1 MSRMMPGRKET
12 GFTLIEMMI
21 VLLVIAILGA
31 IAFPSYQ
38 AAVLK
43 TRRAEGRAA
52 LARIMQ
58 QQERYYSLH
67 TSYLAFSAGST
78 GANEK
83 KFSWFSGDNAT
94 ASAYE
99 LSAKAC
105 NGETIRDCVIV
116 TAQPGTPRVN
126 AGYRDPLCGSL
137 TLNNRG
143 ERSAD
148 ADQCW

>member
-1 MSRMMPGRKET
+1 MMPSRKRN

-21 VLLVIAILGA
+21 VLIVIAILGA

-38 AAVLK
+38 ASVLK

-52 LARIMQ
+52 LARIML

-78 GANEK
+78 DANER
-83 KFSWFSGDNAT
+83 KFSWFSGDNAA

-105 NGETIRDCVIV
+105 NGESIRDCVII

-126 AGYRDPLCGSL
+126 AGYRDPQCGSL
-137 TLNNRG
+137 TLNSRG
-143 ERSAD
+143 ERSAA